1 MTVKKMIAYQVV
13 AVIVMLLGAEGL
25 ARIAYTFHEANKPTA
40 QETWATRTPDL
51 GWERRRN
58 FNGPD
63 ICGVPRTFDASG
75 LVPSDA
81 AQLEEKKP
89 GQQTA
94 LFIGDSRTYGFCVD
108 AESTFVEVADRALP
122 QFRMINLGVA
132 GYTTYQG
139 YKTLLKHGDTYKPN
153 VVFVSF
159 NFNDRRYVVDE
170 NDIDSDAV
178 FERLAQ
184 PAVRGFLEEVY
195 LFRLAKFLSVKVRGL
210 PDEAAGRGGLAR
222 LDVMRPRVDAHAYK
236 ANLVNIVRWA
246 RERGSSVFF
255 ILLGDNPNET
265 ALLRKGVGDLEQEN
279 FPAAIDAFDN
289 LMRRPRTAFA
299 QMGQLYL
306 SKTYAKMGQ
315 HEQAEKLLWADT
327 LFSAHGGH
335 PLVPDTDYS
344 RVMRKVADEYGI
356 PLIDAQS
363 ALEKTPRVFFDSSHF
378 DAEGHE
384 IVGNLVANALKGQTS
399 FAARHPDER
408 EFKAQA
414 PAAP

>member
-1 MTVKKMIAYQVV
+1 MTVKKMIAYQAI

-25 ARIAYTFHEANKPTA
+25 ARIAYTFHAGHKATA
-40 QETWATRTPDL
+40 QESWATLIPDL

-63 ICGVPRTFDASG
+63 ICGVNRTFDASG

-81 AQLEEKKP
+81 AQLEEKNP
-89 GQQTA
+89 EQQTA
-94 LFIGDSRTYGFCVD
+94 LFIGDSSTYGFCVD
-108 AESTFVEVADRALP
+108 AESAFVEVADRALP
-122 QFRMINLGVA
+122 QFRMINLGVPA
-132 GYTTYQG
+132 YTSYQG
-139 YKTLLKHGDTYKPN
+139 YKTLLKYGSAINPD
-153 VVFVSF
+153 VIFVSF

-170 NDIDSDAV
+170 NDIDSDAT
-178 FERLAQ
+178 FEKVAGPVGSGL
-184 PAVRGFLEEVY
+184 LEQIY
-195 LFRLAKFLSVKVRGL
+195 LFRLARFISVRVRGL

-265 ALLRKGVGDLEQEN
+265 ALLRKGVEDLAQEN
-279 FPAAIDAFDN
+279 YPAAINAFEY
-289 LMRRPRTAFA
+289 LMHRPRTALA
-299 QMGQLYL
+299 RMGQLYL
-306 SKTYAKMGQ
+306 SRTYAKMGQ

-363 ALEKTPRVFFDSSHF
+363 ELEKTPRVFFDSCHF

-384 IVGNLVANALKGQTS
+384 IVGKLIADVLMKTEVLAAETANTS
-399 FAARHPDER
+399 KVKR
-408 EFKAQA
+408 
-414 PAAP
+414 